1 MPELHFRRDVGL
13 ALLFALIVLL
23 VVFAGAAA

>member
-1 MPELHFRRDVGL
+1 MPELHMRRDVGL
-13 ALLFALIVLL
+13 ALLVALIVLL